1 MLEAAGCVGGTMTY
15 VCGDGGWKSS
25 FRYGYS
31 CLDLLERERRT
42 RELAQE
48 KEVRG
53 WLRPTGNA
61 AAAAAAATA
70 AAAAAAVTVRGDRD
84 RAR

>member
-1 MLEAAGCVGGTMTY
+1 MMTC
-15 VCGDGGWKSS
+15 VCGDGGWKS

-42 RELAQE
+42 RELSQE

-53 WLRPTGNA
+53 CGPPEMQPQPQPQPQP
-61 AAAAAAATA
+61 
-70 AAAAAAVTVRGDRD
+70 
-84 RAR
+84 

>member
-1 MLEAAGCVGGTMTY
+1 MMTC
-15 VCGDGGWKSS
+15 VCGDGGWKS

-42 RELAQE
+42 RELSQE

-53 WLRPTGNA
+53 CGPPEMQPQPQPQP
-61 AAAAAAATA
+61 
-70 AAAAAAVTVRGDRD
+70 
-84 RAR
+84 